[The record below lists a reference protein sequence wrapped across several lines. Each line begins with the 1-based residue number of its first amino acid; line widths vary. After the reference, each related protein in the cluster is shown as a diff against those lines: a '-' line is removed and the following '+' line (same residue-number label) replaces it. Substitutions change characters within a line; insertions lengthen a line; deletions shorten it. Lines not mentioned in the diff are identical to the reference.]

1 MSNRAQIRWTG
12 SEQEK
17 KNLNII
23 KQLKDEYK
31 DLQQSRQL
39 IDNNYYIQHKAKFE
53 KVARSCSRDTAS
65 GVARYM
71 HHQSL
76 LKPHTEQRDRLIE
89 TIDKRRR
96 EIGWYLGFYE
106 SIQGHYDPRIFI
118 AMMQKDIMEELINYE
133 KNRTRNNNFY
143 PPYTPNYTY
152 ISEKKT
158 LFKCNVTGLLSYR

>member
-1 MSNRAQIRWTG
+1 MSNREQIRWTG

-17 KNLNII
+17 KNWNII
-23 KQLKDEYK
+23 KQLKDENR

-53 KVARSCSRDTAS
+53 KVARSCSRDNAS

-96 EIGWYLGFYE
+96 EIVWFLENYKNLGE
-106 SIQGHYDPRIFI
+106 AQPRIMLE
-118 AMMQKDIMEELINYE
+118 MMQKDIMEELINYK
-133 KNRTRNNNFY
+133 KNQNRNNNFY

-152 ISEKKT
+152 ISENKT
-158 LFKCNVTGLLSYR
+158 LFKCNVTGLLSYK

>member
-1 MSNRAQIRWTG
+1 MSNREQIRWTG
-12 SEQEK
+12 SEPEK

-23 KQLKDEYK
+23 KQLKDEYI
-31 DLQQSRQL
+31 DLGQKRQL

-96 EIGWYLGFYE
+96 EIGWYLEKYKNLGE
-106 SIQGHYDPRIFI
+106 AQPRIMLE
-118 AMMQKDIMEELINYE
+118 MMQKDIMEELINHE
-133 KNRTRNNNFY
+133 KNRTSNKQFY

-152 ISEKKT
+152 ISENKT
-158 LFKCNVTGLLSYR
+158 LSKCNVSGLLSYR